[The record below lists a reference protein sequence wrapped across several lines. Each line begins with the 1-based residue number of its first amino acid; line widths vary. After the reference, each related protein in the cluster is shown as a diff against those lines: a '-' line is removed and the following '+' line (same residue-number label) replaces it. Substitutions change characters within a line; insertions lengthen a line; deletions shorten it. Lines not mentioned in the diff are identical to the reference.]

1 MIIILIH
8 NNDVK
13 HVTHLL
19 WKLYHKKK
27 KTMIY
32 GDTNGDAREDITN
45 NMIFG
50 CIWTCGILPGMA
62 VSIGYGFIIRLIWL
76 HYFDNHYV
84 KSTASSP
91 LVGHQPWSS
100 KDPGISDAENSRF
113 RGDLAEQQLRRWVNL
128 EMVSP

>member
-19 WKLYHKKK
+19 WKLYHKKKK

-50 CIWTCGILPGMA
+50 CI
-62 VSIGYGFIIRLIWL
+62 
-76 HYFDNHYV
+76 
-84 KSTASSP
+84 
-91 LVGHQPWSS
+91 
-100 KDPGISDAENSRF
+100 
-113 RGDLAEQQLRRWVNL
+113 
-128 EMVSP
+128 